1 MIDINEL
8 RQSAQAATPGPW
20 YIGSG
25 TYEGR
30 NIYSAEAVTDDE
42 GFTYNPVVA
51 TAEDD
56 DVVCWEANARLIA
69 AANPAVISELL
80 DRLEAAEKSDAESL
94 AMYRRAR
101 DERDA
106 LRAEIERLQSNL
118 SASAQAFVQLE
129 AVAAE
134 ARRNDATAMSWISEA
149 KHAIG
154 YEGDMPGFIG
164 ALRELNDVRRRV
176 PAKITVSQAPHSQ
189 YAKGWNDCM
198 KAIKE
203 ETK

>member
-30 NIYSAEAVTDDE
+30 NIYSVEAVTDDE

-80 DRLEAAEKSDAESL
+80 DRLEAAEKELAELRSSMKFRTSL
-94 AMYRRAR
+94 IGRTEA
-101 DERDA
+101 ERDA
-106 LRAEIERLQSNL
+106 LRAALQHEADCVEAAKAEIKALRAEIVRPLAERSDR
-118 SASAQAFVQLE
+118 LE
-129 AVAAE
+129 
-134 ARRNDATAMSWISEA
+134 R
-149 KHAIG
+149 
-154 YEGDMPGFIG
+154 
-164 ALRELNDVRRRV
+164 ALREVKEAVEHTPLGVRGIK
-176 PAKITVSQAPHSQ
+176 ALQA
-189 YAKGWNDCM
+189 AR
-198 KAIKE
+198 AALE
-203 ETK
+203 ERS